1 MKPALQHRVA
11 VGERHALACAVTVL
25 VPVSR
30 VSAWLALVSSD
41 LSSVHAPP
49 LFPHSLRGLCATR
62 GLSRALRVHGLR
74 GWFLLF
80 YFSFWSLSFVLGAF
94 RTPLALLGCLL
105 SKRHWGGGGGAHQL
119 LSLLGACRWA
129 SLWGRPSPVPPLP
142 TVVRLLLRVL
152 EAASGGDAGSYCQG
166 LTWYLLFLLLSP
178 GSLAWGLPK
187 SAPSGGC
194 WLSKGVEEHCSWPQL
209 LTPSPVRFL
218 WALLLAWS
226 WPGHVLGQASALC
239 ALLTPLCFLFW
250 KNGLHLFHSLCLGSL
265 YCLIQMCCCRRGS
278 RSRRGECAFLAPA

>member
-105 SKRHWGGGGGAHQL
+105 SKRHWGGGGELTSCCLCLVPAAGLPCGADP
-119 LSLLGACRWA
+119 APCP
-129 SLWGRPSPVPPLP
+129 PSPQWCVSCSGSSK
-142 TVVRLLLRVL
+142 LLV
-152 EAASGGDAGSYCQG
+152 
-166 LTWYLLFLLLSP
+166 
-178 GSLAWGLPK
+178 
-187 SAPSGGC
+187 
-194 WLSKGVEEHCSWPQL
+194 GVML
-209 LTPSPVRFL
+209 D
-218 WALLLAWS
+218 
-226 WPGHVLGQASALC
+226 
-239 ALLTPLCFLFW
+239 
-250 KNGLHLFHSLCLGSL
+250 
-265 YCLIQMCCCRRGS
+265 LIVKD
-278 RSRRGECAFLAPA
+278 